1 MPKPVCIQAACAEN
15 RVIGR
20 DGRLPWHIPEDTRQF
35 HATTAGQIVLLSR
48 VSYENWPDVTAEGRR
63 AIVVTRR
70 GLPAVPEGVWQRP
83 GLAEALDLADVL
95 PGAIHLCGGEK
106 LYEEGLALDR
116 PLQLRLTLVH
126 AVVDGDRKFPDW
138 RHLPWRE
145 VNRRE
150 SSDANFRYTFLTLEK
165 VATPGNPL
173 GPKA

>member
-20 DGRLPWHIPEDTRQF
+20 NGRLPWHIPEDTRQF
-35 HATTAGQIVLLSR
+35 HATTAGQIVILGR

-70 GLPAVPEGVWQRP
+70 GLGSTPEGVWQCPNLR
-83 GLAEALDLADVL
+83 EALKLADEL
-95 PGAIHLCGGEK
+95 PGEIHLCGGVQ

-126 AVVDGDRKFPDW
+126 TVVEGDRQFPEW

-145 VNRRE
+145 VARRE
-150 SSDANFRYTFLTLEK
+150 SHDANFRYTFLTLEK
-165 VATPGNPL
+165 DGASGNPL
-173 GPKA
+173 GPAA